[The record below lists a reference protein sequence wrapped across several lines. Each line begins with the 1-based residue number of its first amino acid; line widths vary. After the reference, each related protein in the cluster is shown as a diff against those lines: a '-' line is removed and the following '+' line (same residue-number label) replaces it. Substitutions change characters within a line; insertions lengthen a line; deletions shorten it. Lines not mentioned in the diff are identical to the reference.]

1 MMNSRFAFR
10 CAASALAIAFAAP
23 ASAADES
30 SEGAGN
36 DTIVVTGRYTI
47 DEHID
52 SATGLG
58 LTLRETPQSV
68 TVVSRERIEDFAL
81 NNVNDLLAQVV
92 GINVERVETD
102 RTEYNARGF
111 DITNFQVDGIGLPLR
126 WGIQF
131 GDLDTMLFE
140 RVEAVRG
147 ANAIMTGVGNPSAT
161 INYVRKRP
169 TGEFQGN
176 VSAQLGSW
184 DQKRIEADISVP
196 LVSSGALSARL
207 IYAHD
212 ERDSHL
218 RYNHVNRDV
227 YGAILAWK
235 VTPDLTA
242 TVGYTRQDNDSDGVL
257 WGALPL
263 LYSDGGRIAYPV
275 SASTSADWTFW
286 NVHDQSAFAELA
298 YGNEGGWQAKGRF
311 TYNHRNSLANLL
323 YAYGNP
329 DRATGLG
336 VGAVTGI
343 YRSPSEQ
350 YLGDFYASGPLR
362 LFGREHTLALG
373 LSTASMKSREY
384 EAFSLETLD
393 YPALNEWAE
402 KGLVLTRP
410 SYPEEYLAEDTHD
423 RLTRAYGALHINLAD
438 NLKVIGGA
446 SAMWLKTTGK
456 SYDVD
461 QSLKD
466 SAVSPYFGAV
476 FDLTPNVSLYAS
488 YTDIFNPQ
496 NEVDVT
502 NRRLDPAKGTS
513 IEAGFKSEWFGKR
526 FYVSAALFRARQTGL
541 AEAAGVFGVGDAG
554 PAGKT
559 YYTGVD
565 TTSKGFE
572 IEVAGRVTDHWTISG
587 GYTGLR
593 IEDGNGDPTRI
604 YLPRRSLKLASTY
617 AVPAFNDLKLGAQ
630 LRWQSAIHTI
640 DSGVIGYGI
649 VTNPVAITQDGYA
662 VLDLMAGI
670 RLVDGLRAS
679 VNIRNVTGTKYVG
692 SLKWG
697 QAYYAAPRS
706 ASVSVNYKF

>member
-1 MMNSRFAFR
+1 MRHR
-10 CAASALAIAFAAP
+10 LLATSTFSLLAMIATPAFAEGEA
-23 ASAADES
+23 AADGGG
-30 SEGAGN
+30 GA
-36 DTIVVTGRYTI
+36 DIVVTGRYAI
-47 DEHID
+47 DERID

-68 TVVSRERIEDFAL
+68 TVISRERIEDFAL
-81 NNVNDLLAQVV
+81 TNVNDLLSQVV

-131 GDLDTMLFE
+131 GDLDTALFE

-147 ANAIMTGVGNPSAT
+147 ANAIMTGIGNPSAT

-169 TGEFQGN
+169 TDELQG
-176 VSAQLGSW
+176 SFAGLLGSW
-184 DQKRIEADISVP
+184 DQKRFDGDVSVP

-207 IYAHD
+207 IFAHD

-227 YGAILAWK
+227 YGAVLAWNI
-235 VTPDLTA
+235 TPDLTA
-242 TVGYTRQDNDSDGVL
+242 TLGYSRQDNDSDGVL

-263 LYSDGGRIAYPV
+263 LYSDGGRIDYPT

-286 NVHDQSAFAELA
+286 NVHDQSAYAELA
-298 YGNEGGWQAKGRF
+298 YGNAGGWQAKGRF
-311 TYNHRNSLANLL
+311 TYNHRDSLANLL
-323 YAYGNP
+323 YAYGYP

-336 VGAVTGI
+336 VGGMTGI

-350 YLGDFYASGPLR
+350 YLGDFYAAGPVT
-362 LFGREHTLALG
+362 LFGRQHTLALG

-384 EAFSLETLD
+384 EAFSDEFPV
-393 YPALNEWAE
+393 YPSISEWAE

-410 SYPEEYLAEDTHD
+410 AYPDEYLAEDTKD
-423 RLTRAYGALHINLAD
+423 RLTRAYGALHVNLAD
-438 NLKVIGGA
+438 SLKLVAGA
-446 SAMWLKTTGK
+446 SVMWIKTTGS
-456 SYDVD
+456 SYGVE

-466 SAVSPYFGAV
+466 SAVSPYVGAV

-513 IEAGFKSEWFGKR
+513 IEAGVKSEWFDKR
-526 FYVSAALFRARQTGL
+526 LYVSAAVFRARQTGL
-541 AEAAGVFGVGDAG
+541 AEAAGVFGAGEAG

-572 IEVAGRVTDHWTISG
+572 IEVAGHVSEHWTISG

-593 IEDGNGDPTRI
+593 IEDGNGDPART
-604 YLPRRSLKLASTY
+604 YLPRKSLKLASTY
-617 AVPAFNDLKLGAQ
+617 SLPALNDLKLGMQ
-630 LRWQSAIHTI
+630 LRWQSAIHI
-640 DSGVIGYGI
+640 VDSGVVDYGI
-649 VTNPVAITQDGYA
+649 VTSPVTVTQGGYA

-670 RLVDGLRAS
+670 RLVEGLRAT
-679 VNIRNVTGTKYVG
+679 VNLRNVTGTKYVG

-706 ASVSVNYKF
+706 VSVSVNYRF